1 MEMATTPWRATF
13 WRIYIGQA
21 LSIISS
27 SAVQFAIIWWIT
39 VETGSALALTIASI
53 VGLLPQALIGM
64 VAGVWIDRYPR
75 KRIIM
80 LADGLT
86 ALASL
91 GLGLCFVFGVE
102 SLTLVYV
109 ALFVRA
115 LGETF
120 HKPAMQAA
128 MPQLVPA
135 DELTRVGGLMQLV
148 NSAGTMVGPM
158 LGALLM
164 SQLRIEAVL
173 LVDVIGALIAIGT
186 VASARFG
193 ESARPPST
201 ATSVWADWRAGY
213 AAFRQNLPLAR
224 LAIPMLIA
232 TITFMPIGSLL
243 PLLVKNYFNG
253 TAWQS
258 GLVQTA
264 FSTGM
269 LVGAL
274 VIGVTGGLKRQFLM
288 IAVAN
293 VTLGVSAVLAGS
305 LPADAFWLFCGCV
318 VVMGMSGMGFNIPF
332 TAYIQRS
339 VPAQHLGKVIAFIT
353 SLMSMAAPIGMML
366 AGPTAE
372 WLGVNNWMMVA
383 GTTMILVGGISYL
396 RTREF
401 DHQAFTRHT

>member
-1 MEMATTPWRATF
+1 MSLNTAWRTTF

-86 ALASL
+86 AGASL
-91 GLGLCFVFGVE
+91 VLALCFVSGYA
-102 SLTLVYV
+102 SLTVVYV

-115 LGETF
+115 LGDTF

-128 MPQLVPA
+128 MPLIVPSE
-135 DELTRVGGLMQLV
+135 ELTRVGGLMQLV
-148 NSAGTMVGPM
+148 SSAGTMLGPM

-173 LVDVIGALIAIGT
+173 LVDVIGALIA
-186 VASARFG
+186 VATMAGARFG
-193 ESARPPST
+193 GAAPIAARAS
-201 ATSVWADWRAGY
+201 SVWADWRVGY
-213 AAFRQNLPLAR
+213 DTFRQNLPLAR

-274 VIGVTGGLKRQFLM
+274 VIGLTGGLKRQFLM
-288 IAVAN
+288 IALAN
-293 VTLGVSAVLAGS
+293 ATLGISALFAGA

-339 VPAQHLGKVIAFIT
+339 VPAEHLGKVIAFLT
-353 SLMSMAAPIGMML
+353 SLMSMAAPIGMIV

-383 GTTMILVGGISYL
+383 GITMIIIGAVSYV

-401 DHQAFTRHT
+401 DAGKNE